1 MGLEMCIRDRKTRGV
16 SKGGET
22 RGVSKSRETRGMSK
36 DGDNHEIKQPI
47 NGAHALMQTTIE

>member
-1 MGLEMCIRDRKTRGV
+1 MRCKKTRGV